1 MNSDVE
7 MDTIMED
14 DIKTKDVDKIVNT
27 KKKYLDMKTY
37 EEDKMEWMQD
47 VKTDGDEKS
56 PINFS
61 AR

>member
-14 DIKTKDVDKIVNT
+14 DSKTKDIDKIVNT

-47 VKTDGDEKS
+47 VKTDSEEKS

>member
-14 DIKTKDVDKIVNT
+14 DSKTKDVDKIVNT

>member
-14 DIKTKDVDKIVNT
+14 DSKTKDVDKIVNT

-47 VKTDGDEKS
+47 VKIDGDEKS

>member
-14 DIKTKDVDKIVNT
+14 DSKTKDVDKIVNT
-27 KKKYLDMKTY
+27 KKKYLDLKTY

-47 VKTDGDEKS
+47 VKTNSDEKS

>member
-14 DIKTKDVDKIVNT
+14 NSKTKDVDEIVNT

>member
-14 DIKTKDVDKIVNT
+14 DSKTKDVDRIVNS

-47 VKTDGDEKS
+47 VKTDSDEKS

>member
-14 DIKTKDVDKIVNT
+14 DSKTKDVDKIVNT

-47 VKTDGDEKS
+47 VKTDSEEKS

>member
-14 DIKTKDVDKIVNT
+14 DSKTKDVDKIVNT

-47 VKTDGDEKS
+47 VKTDSNEKS